1 MIKDRFLSENR
12 STVPRCVVLLLEIAE
27 KRENATAT
35 VMDLG
40 FRFSVALCPF
50 NVKTDH
56 IVLQK
61 KRKVNTPEMKGK
73 TILG

>member
-12 STVPRCVVLLLEIAE
+12 SVLARVALLLEIAE